1 VNPNLA
7 TLFSPTLYQRLLFL
21 ALKKGVTTRPGE
33 ILDILGS
40 LTGNEG
46 TLLAQTMGKLV
57 IFQIQKE
64 KPRASPVIF
73 LVFMGLSF

>member
-1 VNPNLA
+1 MNPQLSYII
-7 TLFSPTLYQRLLFL
+7 SPTLYQRLLFL

-57 IFQIQKE
+57 IF
-64 KPRASPVIF
+64 